1 MPLFKRGSFYNN
13 IKSWI
18 NSNSESN
25 IDTINFK
32 YIFDTLP
39 EAIAITD
46 QKGNIKK
53 VNREFEKLFNFNSR
67 EVIGKNIDTL
77 ITKGQYT
84 EEAKTMTESIIRGEK
99 VNQESI
105 RFSKEGKPIP
115 VSIIGSP
122 ILTEQDNRLIFV
134 IYRNISELLKV
145 EKELM
150 VSEELFRLI
159 FENSPLT
166 IIQYNEQGII
176 TACNKNEALL
186 LGIDENNIIGFNLC
200 NTQDTIVNELVY
212 DSLKGKNG
220 HFEGKLKYNKNKANS
235 FIKIDTAPINS
246 KTGEILGGI
255 AMVENITKR
264 KEAEIKLKIAKE
276 RAEEADR
283 LKTSFLANMSHE
295 IRTPMNAII
304 GFSDLLADPE
314 ITQEE
319 KEEFITIVKNNGK
332 HLLNI
337 IDDII
342 DIAKIEA
349 GQLNIC
355 LTQCPIN
362 DLLYELYTSFSRQIK
377 LRKKLQVELL
387 LTTGKFQNITILSDP
402 FRLRQIFTN
411 LLNNA
416 LKFTEKGTITFGFTI
431 EMNKIQFFVKDTG
444 IGIGKD
450 KLNEI
455 FDMFRQE
462 DTSNTRKYG
471 GTGLGLTISKN
482 LVELLGG
489 NMWVESEKG
498 EGSAFYFSL
507 PYQKIS
513 SSKPVQSVQN
523 QDTINYNWENKV
535 ILIVEDDPVNYKFLE
550 KVLRKTKA
558 KVLWAENGKPAIEIC
573 KSNQPVDLIL
583 MDIEMPEVNG
593 HEATKQIKMLNKNI
607 PIIAQTA
614 FAMSPE
620 RDKSLKAGCDDFISK
635 PIKIP
640 QLINK
645 IHKYLN

>member
-1 MPLFKRGSFYNN
+1 MPLFKQGSFYNN
-13 IKSWI
+13 IKHWI
-18 NSNSESN
+18 NNNSESN

-53 VNREFEKLFNFNSR
+53 VNREFEKLFGFKC
-67 EVIGKNIDTL
+67 EEIFGKNIDML

-84 EEAKTMTESIIRGEK
+84 EEAKRMTASIIKGDK
-99 VNQESI
+99 VNQESV

-122 ILTEQDNRLIFV
+122 ILTDEDNKLIFV
-134 IYRNISELLKV
+134 IYRNISELLEV
-145 EKELM
+145 EKELTI
-150 VSEELFRLI
+150 SEELFRLI

-166 IIQYNEQGII
+166 IIQYNEQGIT

-186 LGIDENNIIGFNLC
+186 LGIDVNKIIGFNLC
-200 NTQDTIVNELVY
+200 NLQDTIVNELVY

-220 HFEGKLKYNKNKANS
+220 HFEGKLKYNKYRKNS
-235 FIKIDTAPINS
+235 FIKIDTAPITS

-255 AMVENITKR
+255 AMIEDITKR
-264 KEAEIKLKIAKE
+264 KESEIKLQIAKE

-319 KEEFITIVKNNGK
+319 KEEYITIVKNNGK

-377 LRKKLQVELL
+377 LRKKLQVELIL
-387 LTTGKFQNITILSDP
+387 STGKFQNITILSDP

-416 LKFTEKGTITFGFTI
+416 LKFIEEGTITFGFSI
-431 EMNKIQFFVKDTG
+431 EMNQIQFFVKDTG
-444 IGIGKD
+444 IGIEKD

-489 NMWVESEKG
+489 KMWVESEKG
-498 EGSAFYFSL
+498 KGSEFYFSL

-513 SSKPVQSVQN
+513 SSKPIQPVQSQN
-523 QDTINYNWENKV
+523 TINYNWENKV

-558 KVLWAENGKPAIEIC
+558 KVLWAEDGKPAIEIC
-573 KSNQPVDLIL
+573 RSNQPVDLIL
-583 MDIEMPEVNG
+583 MDIEMPEING
-593 HEATKQIKMLNKNI
+593 HEATKQIKKLNKDI

-635 PIKIP
+635 PIKVP
-640 QLINK
+640 QLISK